1 MCVWGQSVWGER
13 EGGGGGG
20 YWWTAGLYY
29 YTSYCESVD
38 REEMLLL
45 DRVLS
50 EFARDQRI

>member
-1 MCVWGQSVWGER
+1 MWGER